1 MKRKELI
8 LILCLFLGFTTFA
21 QKRVGGLVLEEQ
33 GYPIPGVTVL
43 EKGTTNGVITDMDG
57 KFSLEV
63 AGESSVL
70 VLSFV
75 GMQTQEVAVGTQTNI
90 NVIMASTFSD
100 LDEVVVV
107 GYGVQKKKLVTGSN
121 ISIGAEELQRQS
133 STKALESMQSISPG
147 VNIVQASGMP
157 GEDFKVNIRGL
168 GTVGQSAP
176 LYVIDGVAGGDINSL
191 NPSDIESIDVLK
203 DAASAAIYGSRAAN
217 GVILVKT
224 KGGQKG
230 RITVSYDAFYGVQ
243 NVAKMAEPLNAK
255 QFIDIYTE
263 EWRVSGKDMA
273 QITDFTTLKHWNQ
286 IQNGEFQGTNWLKEI
301 ENKNAPYQN
310 HAINISGGSDQ
321 SQFALGF
328 SYTSQEGVFGAP
340 VEPHNDQYTFRINS
354 DHVIYEK
361 NDMEVIKVGQTLNYR
376 FRERSGVAIGG
387 MYYNDIRNMLAGNP
401 LVPVYNENGE
411 LFMQDDLAE
420 YGLAAI
426 SPRLYNPVAQ
436 MVLDRG
442 SNETLNYNL
451 NSTAYL
457 QIQPVKNLVFRSSYG
472 YRMFANAY
480 RNYQPKY
487 HIAND
492 VQLNPGRINQNGG
505 SGYSWTLEN
514 TLNYTFDTG
523 AHGFDFLVGQSVEK
537 WGYGSH
543 LNATNANPTFEGFK
557 YAYLDNTDGLTAGV
571 TRTTGGPHDRGA
583 LASYFG
589 RINYDFNE
597 KYLLTLI
604 MRADGS
610 SNFAPDKRWGYF
622 PSVAAGWILTEEDF
636 LANNGVFDFMKLRAS
651 WGQNGNQAIDPGQ
664 YLDLIGFDAQQN
676 YRFGSNRSVMQL
688 GGFPA
693 TLANPDV
700 GWETSEQLDLG
711 FDAYFLGS
719 RFQLVFDYYIKTTR
733 DWLMKAP
740 VADIMGAEAPDINA
754 GDVENRGVELGLRWN
769 DNVGGLRYG
778 AYFNITKN
786 TNEVTKMG
794 DDSTPIQSNPSVISQ
809 GTDPVWR
816 VQTGYP
822 IGYFYGYKTAGV
834 FQNAQQ
840 IADWDHG
847 FLQSSPQPGDL
858 IFVDTNYDGAVT
870 PEDKTMIGN
879 PHPDVRIGFGIN
891 VDYKGF
897 DFAVS
902 GKGAFGHQIMQS
914 YRSFADNEFHN
925 YTTDILGRWTGE
937 GTSNKLP
944 RMTAGNTA
952 NRQNVSDLYVEDG
965 DYIRIQEITLGYDF
979 KKLFPGMP
987 FGQARLYVAGR
998 NLITITDYSGMDPEV
1013 GYGDE
1018 RSFVSGIDLG
1028 FYPAP
1033 KIYLMGIN
1041 LKF

>member
-1 MKRKELI
+1 
-8 LILCLFLGFTTFA
+8 
-21 QKRVGGLVLEEQ
+21 
-33 GYPIPGVTVL
+33 
-43 EKGTTNGVITDMDG
+43 
-57 KFSLEV
+57 
-63 AGESSVL
+63 
-70 VLSFV
+70 
-75 GMQTQEVAVGTQTNI
+75 
-90 NVIMASTFSD
+90 
-100 LDEVVVV
+100 
-107 GYGVQKKKLVTGSN
+107 
-121 ISIGAEELQRQS
+121 
-133 STKALESMQSISPG
+133 
-147 VNIVQASGMP
+147 
-157 GEDFKVNIRGL
+157 
-168 GTVGQSAP
+168 
-176 LYVIDGVAGGDINSL
+176 
-191 NPSDIESIDVLK
+191 
-203 DAASAAIYGSRAAN
+203 
-217 GVILVKT
+217 
-224 KGGQKG
+224 
-230 RITVSYDAFYGVQ
+230 YDAFYGVQ

-255 QFIDIYTE
+255 QFIEIYNE
-263 EWRVSGKDMA
+263 EWKTSGKPMA
-273 QITDFTTLKHWNQ
+273 EITDFTTLKHWNQ
-286 IQNGEFQGTNWLKEI
+286 IQNGEFKGTNWLKEI

-321 SQFALGF
+321 STFALGF
-328 SYTSQEGVFGAP
+328 SYSSQEGVFGAP

-354 DHVIYEK
+354 DHVILEK

-401 LVPVYNENGE
+401 LVPVYNKNGD
-411 LFMQDDLAE
+411 LFMYDDLVE
-420 YGLAAI
+420 YKIAAI
-426 SPRLYNPVAQ
+426 SPRLYNPIAQ

-457 QIQPVKNLVFRSSYG
+457 QIQPVKDLVFKSSYG

-480 RNYQPKY
+480 RNYQPQF
-487 HIAND
+487 HISND

-514 TLNYTFDTG
+514 TLNYSFDLDE
-523 AHGFDFLVGQSVEK
+523 HGFDVLVGQSVEK
-537 WGYGSH
+537 WGYGSQ
-543 LNATNANPTFEGFK
+543 LNATNANPTFDGFK
-557 YAYLDNTDGLTAGV
+557 YAYLDNTDGITAGV
-571 TRTTGGPHDRGA
+571 TRTSGGPHDRGA

-589 RINYDFNE
+589 RINYNFNE

-610 SNFAPDKRWGYF
+610 SNFAPDNRWGYF

-636 LANNGVFDFMKLRAS
+636 LANNGVFDFMKIRAS
-651 WGQNGNQAIDPGQ
+651 WGQNGNQAIEPGQ
-664 YLDLIGFDAQQN
+664 YLDLIGFDDQQN
-676 YRFGSNRSVMQL
+676 YRFGPDRSNMQL
-688 GGFPA
+688 GGFPDK
-693 TLANPDV
+693 LANQNV

-711 FDAYFLGS
+711 FDAYFLRS
-719 RFQLVFDYYIKTTR
+719 RFQLVFDYYVKTTK

-740 VADIMGAEAPDINA
+740 VADIQGAEAPDINA
-754 GDVENRGVELGLRWN
+754 GDVENKGFELGLRWN
-769 DNVGGLRYG
+769 DNLGGFRYG

-786 TNEVTKMG
+786 ENEVTRMG

-816 VQTGYP
+816 VETGYP
-822 IGYFYGYKTAGV
+822 IGYFYKYKTAGI
-834 FQNAQQ
+834 FQNAKQ
-840 IADWDHG
+840 IDEWEHG
-847 FLQSSPQPGDL
+847 FLQSAPQPGDV
-858 IFVDTNYDGAVT
+858 IFVDTNGDGIVT

-891 VDYKGF
+891 FDYKGF

-914 YRSFADNEFHN
+914 YRSFADNEYHN

-937 GTSNKLP
+937 GTSNRLP

-952 NRQNVSDLYVEDG
+952 NRQNVSDIYVEDG

-979 KKLFPGMP
+979 KKLFPRMP
-987 FGQARLYVAGR
+987 LGQARLYVAGR

-1018 RSFVSGIDLG
+1018 RSFVQGIDLG

-1033 KIYLMGIN
+1033 KIYLIGVN

>member
-1 MKRKELI
+1 M
-8 LILCLFLGFTTFA
+8 ILCLFLGFTTFA
-21 QKRVGGLVLEEQ
+21 QKRVSGLVLEEQ
-33 GYPIPGVTVL
+33 GYPVPGVTVL
-43 EKGTTNGVITDMDG
+43 EKGTTNGIITDLDG

-70 VLSFV
+70 VFSFV
-75 GMQTQEVAVGTQTNI
+75 GMETQERPVGAETSF
-90 NVIMASTFSD
+90 NVIMVSSFAD
-100 LDEVVVV
+100 LDEVVVI
-107 GYGVQKKKLVTGSN
+107 GYGVQKKKLVTGAN
-121 ISIGAEELQRQS
+121 ISIGADELQRQN
-133 STKALESMQSISPG
+133 STKALEAIQSFSPG

-176 LYVIDGVAGGDINSL
+176 LYVIDGIAGGDINSL

-255 QFIDIYTE
+255 QFVDIYTE
-263 EWRVSGKDMA
+263 EWEVSGKPMGEIA
-273 QITDFTTLKHWNQ
+273 DFTTLKHWDQ
-286 IQNGEFQGTNWLKEI
+286 IQNGQFQGTNWLKEI
-301 ENKNAPYQN
+301 ENNNAPYQN

-514 TLNYTFDTG
+514 TLNYKFDTG

-651 WGQNGNQAIDPGQ
+651 WGQNGNQAIEPGQ

-676 YRFGSNRSVMQL
+676 YRFGADRSVMQL

-693 TLANPDV
+693 KLANPDV

-719 RFQLVFDYYIKTTR
+719 RFQLVFDYYIKTTK

-769 DNVGGLRYG
+769 DNLGDFRYG

-794 DDSTPIQSNPSVISQ
+794 DDSGFIESSPSVISQ

-847 FLQSSPQPGDL
+847 FLQSNPQPGDL
-858 IFVDTNYDGAVT
+858 IFVDTNNDGVVT

-1018 RSFVSGIDLG
+1018 RSFVQGIDLG

-1033 KIYLMGIN
+1033 KIYLMGVN
-1041 LKF
+1041 VKF

>member
-70 VLSFV
+70 VFSFV

-133 STKALESMQSISPG
+133 STKALESMQSFSPG

-217 GVILVKT
+217 GVILVTT

-263 EWRVSGKDMA
+263 EWRVSGKDMDE
-273 QITDFTTLKHWNQ
+273 ITDFTTLKHWNQ

-328 SYTSQEGVFGAP
+328 SYTSQEGIFGAP

-376 FRERSGVAIGG
+376 FRERSGVAIEG

-401 LVPVYNENGE
+401 LVPAYNENGE
-411 LFMQDDLAE
+411 LFMQPDLVE
-420 YGLAAI
+420 YGLAAK
-426 SPRLYNPVAQ
+426 SPRLYNPIAQ

-457 QIQPVKNLVFRSSYG
+457 QIQPVKDLVFRSSYG

-480 RNYQPKY
+480 RNYQPQY
-487 HIAND
+487 HISND

-543 LNATNANPTFEGFK
+543 LDATNANPTFEGFK
-557 YAYLDNTDGLTAGV
+557 YAYLDNTDGITAGV
-571 TRTTGGPHDRGA
+571 TTTTGGPHDRGA

-636 LANNGVFDFMKLRAS
+636 LANNSVFDFMKLRAS
-651 WGQNGNQAIDPGQ
+651 WGQNGNQAIDPFQ
-664 YLDLIGFDAQQN
+664 YLELIGFDAQQN
-676 YRFGSNRSVMQL
+676 YRFGSNRSVMQM

-693 TLANPDV
+693 KLANPDV

-719 RFQLVFDYYIKTTR
+719 RFQLVFDYYIKTTK

-740 VADIMGAEAPDINA
+740 VPDIMGAEAPDINA
-754 GDVENRGVELGLRWN
+754 GDVENRGIELGLRWN

-786 TNEVTKMG
+786 TNEVTRMG
-794 DDSTPIQSNPSVISQ
+794 DDSGFIESDPAVISQ

-858 IFVDTNYDGAVT
+858 IFVDTNNDGVVT

-891 VDYKGF
+891 FDYKGF

-914 YRSFADNEFHN
+914 YRSFADNEYHN

-1013 GYGDE
+1013 GYGDA
-1018 RSFVSGIDLG
+1018 RSFVQGIDLG

-1033 KIYLMGIN
+1033 KIYLMGVN